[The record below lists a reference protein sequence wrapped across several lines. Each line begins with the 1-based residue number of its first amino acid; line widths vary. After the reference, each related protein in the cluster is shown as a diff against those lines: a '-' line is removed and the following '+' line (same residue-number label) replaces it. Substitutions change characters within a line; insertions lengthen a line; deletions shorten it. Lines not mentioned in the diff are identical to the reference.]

1 MDIQSK
7 MENLKNELLRHEY
20 LYYVKDAPEISDTEY
35 DFMLK
40 ELERLEAEYPQF
52 ASPDSPTKR
61 VGGTV
66 SDSFEAVTHEVPLLS
81 LGNTYNVSEVDAFIQ
96 RTAKL
101 VNDPQ
106 FAVEFKIDGLSVALT
121 Y

>member
-66 SDSFEAVTHEVPLLS
+66 
-81 LGNTYNVSEVDAFIQ
+81 
-96 RTAKL
+96 
-101 VNDPQ
+101 
-106 FAVEFKIDGLSVALT
+106 
-121 Y
+121 